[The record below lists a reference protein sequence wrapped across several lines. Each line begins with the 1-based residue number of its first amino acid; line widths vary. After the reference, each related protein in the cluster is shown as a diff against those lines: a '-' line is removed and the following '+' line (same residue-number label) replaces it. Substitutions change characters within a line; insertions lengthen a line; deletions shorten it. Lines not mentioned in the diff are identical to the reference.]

1 MIEIISFMAGQRPDL
16 AALANEIR
24 QKVFVEEQ
32 KVDPALE
39 YDEFEQVARHY
50 LLYVDG
56 VPAATARWR
65 ETEKGIK
72 LERFAT
78 LLSQR
83 NQGLG
88 ARILQK
94 VLDDVIPTGK
104 KVYLHSQLKAIPF
117 YRRHGFKKIGE
128 QFTEADIEHMKMEL

>member
-1 MIEIISFMAGQRPDL
+1 MSEIISFMAGQRPDL

-24 QKVFVEEQ
+24 REVFVEEQ
-32 KVDPALE
+32 DVDPALE
-39 YDEFEQVARHY
+39 YDEYEDAARHY

-78 LLSQR
+78 LLSHR

-88 ARILQK
+88 AQILQK

-104 KVYLHSQLKAIPF
+104 KIYLHSQLKAIPF
-117 YRRHGFKKIGE
+117 YSRHGFKKVGE
-128 QFTEADIEHMKMEL
+128 QFTEADIEHIKMEL